1 MDTKISVIIPIYNVG
16 NYIIKTIESLSKQT
30 FKDFEVIVINDG
42 STDNCNI
49 ICEEQLKKYELKYTV
64 INKKNQGV
72 SRARNE
78 GIALSKGKYLYFL
91 DGDDYIEASCL
102 EKFYNYAEKEGIEVA
117 FCGYTRL
124 NANNRYSVVSTCHNY
139 IDSILDG
146 KEAAQ
151 RMLRGEFWISAISG
165 FYLRSFIIDK
175 SLKFPIDIKF
185 GEDTVFIVDTLMKSR
200 KVGCVKEPLVYY
212 VRRESSVTKTPS
224 STYYNLYEA
233 DKKILEHVKKN
244 YEDSNIEDVLV
255 KYHIPRN
262 IVRIFSTMSKGK
274 ADKKELCEFIKRKD
288 VQDFLRG
295 FNPNSKK
302 FKLASILISKVPKAM
317 YVIFDVYGRVGK
329 KS

>member
-16 NYIIKTIESLSKQT
+16 NYIIKTIESLSKQI

-42 STDNCNI
+42 STDNCNV
-49 ICEEQLKKYELKYTV
+49 ICEEQLKKYELKYTI
-64 INKKNQGV
+64 INKKNEGV
-72 SRARNE
+72 SKARNE

-102 EKFYNYAEKEGIEVA
+102 EKFYNYAEKEGVEVV

-124 NANNRYSVVSTCHNY
+124 NANDGYRVVSTSHNY

-146 KEAAQ
+146 KEATE
-151 RMLRGEFWISAISG
+151 RMLKGEFWISAISG
-165 FYLRSFIIDK
+165 FYLRSFIMEK
-175 SLKFPIDIKF
+175 SLKFPIDIRF
-185 GEDTVFIVDTLMKSR
+185 GEDTVFIVDTLMKSS

-233 DKKILEHVKKN
+233 DKKILEHVKNN
-244 YEDSNIEDVLV
+244 YGNSNIESVLV

-262 IVRIFSTMSKGK
+262 IVRIFSTMAKGK
-274 ADKKELCEFIKRKD
+274 ADKKELCEFIKRVD
-288 VQDFLRG
+288 VQNFLKEFEPG
-295 FNPNSKK
+295 SKK
-302 FKLASILISKVPKAM
+302 FKLASVLISKAPEVA

-329 KS
+329 K